1 MNSATNTTGPGSR
14 RDFAK
19 KFFAGVISALLG
31 VPPLFAG
38 LMVLFDPLRRKSSD
52 SGAVHVT
59 SMDGLPADGIPRKFP
74 IVATRIDAWNK
85 FTHVPVGAVYLR
97 RTTD

>member
-1 MNSATNTTGPGSR
+1 MNGATNISKSDSR

-19 KFFAGVISALLG
+19 KFFAGLISALLS

-59 SMDGLPADGIPRKFP
+59 SLDGLPADDIPRKFP
-74 IVATRIDAWNK
+74 IVATRIDAWNT
-85 FTHVPVGAVYLR
+85 FTRVPVGAVYLR
-97 RTTD
+97 RTK